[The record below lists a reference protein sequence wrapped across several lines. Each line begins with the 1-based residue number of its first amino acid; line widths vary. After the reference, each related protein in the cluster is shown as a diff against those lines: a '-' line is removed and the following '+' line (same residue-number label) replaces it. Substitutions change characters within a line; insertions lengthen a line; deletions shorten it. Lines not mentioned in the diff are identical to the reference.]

1 MKKRTLIT
9 GATGGLGKEFCKL
22 FAADGNDLFLV
33 GTNSEKLSAWALE
46 VEKDYGVK
54 VDCCVADLSKR
65 EGYETVVSSVKE
77 KGYFVNNLVNNAGFG
92 DQSDF
97 KDMDLNLQMDM
108 LAVNCGAVLYFMQ
121 TFIKE
126 MLEKDEGRIINVGSI
141 ASFVPGP
148 YMSTYHATKA
158 FVLSLGEAVAHEV
171 RKSKVRVL
179 TLCPG
184 PFDSGFVGR
193 AGNDYTFSKIKPC
206 PAETVAKY
214 GYKMSKKGKRI
225 AVVGFKNK
233 LTVFAPRFVSRNFAT
248 ATTGKLGKK
257 GG

>member
-1 MKKRTLIT
+1 MMKRTFIT
-9 GATGGLGKEFCKL
+9 GATGGLGREFCKL

-33 GTNSEKLSAWALE
+33 GTNAEKLSALKAELE
-46 VEKDYGVK
+46 REYGVQ
-54 VDCCVADLSKR
+54 VDVCAADLSKR
-65 EGYETVVSSVKE
+65 EEYAKVVEKVKSA
-77 KGYFVNNLVNNAGFG
+77 GYFINRLVNNAGFG
-92 DQSDF
+92 DQCDL
-97 KDMDLNLQMDM
+97 KDMNLELQMDM
-108 LAVNCGAVLYFMQ
+108 LAVNCGALLYFTQ

-126 MLEKDEGRIINVGSI
+126 MIEKNEGSVLNVGSI

-214 GYKMSKKGKRI
+214 GYKMLKKGKRI

-233 LTVFAPRFVSRNFAT
+233 LTVFAPRFVPRNFTTSVT
-248 ATTGKLGKK
+248 AKLGKK